1 MRTGTFHTFDRY
13 ISSKHTSFLVYKE
26 VLLLLLHSLSFFL
39 IAGHVHFR
47 KTYYHVWMGMGM
59 IAFGKKEIV
68 SWCIASGALVWN
80 EIE

>member
-1 MRTGTFHTFDRY
+1 MRTGTFHTLIDIY
-13 ISSKHTSFLVYKE
+13 HQNIHLFLSIRE

-68 SWCIASGALVWN
+68 SWCIASGALV
-80 EIE
+80 